1 MKKKVTEYEAL
12 RIRFDKEEERDA
24 KILEMEA
31 EGWTCVQKDRVV
43 DEETGENM
51 YVMMVILFK
60 GD

>member
-1 MKKKVTEYEAL
+1 MEKKVTEYEAL

-43 DEETGENM
+43 DEETGEYQ